1 VHAVLTVVA
10 ALIESEGKVLACQ
23 RRRGSRF
30 ELLWEFPGGK
40 VEPGETLEVAL
51 ERELREELGVAVRIG
66 PEMHRVQHLYRQSG
80 EPFELIFFAASARPD
95 AVQNLEFERIEWR
108 EPKSLAELTFLE
120 ADRDLIT
127 KLASGEIKL
136 PQAR

>member
-1 VHAVLTVVA
+1 MLTVVA
-10 ALIESEGKVLACQ
+10 ALLESEGKVLACQ

-51 ERELREELGVAVRIG
+51 ERELREELGVSARIG
-66 PEMHRVQHLYRQSG
+66 PELHRVQHQYRQSG
-80 EPFELIFFAASARPD
+80 EPFELVFFLASAPPGD
-95 AVQNLEFERIEWR
+95 VQNLEFERIEWR
-108 EPKSLAELTFLE
+108 EPKSLAELNFLE

-127 KLASGEIKL
+127 RLASGKLKL
-136 PQAR
+136 PETR